1 MSRLSSENGHLGS
14 ESQTLSGVQTKNGIP
29 DTSRNDNFL
38 RLIQSARIK
47 PYYQDESTAIFNCDN
62 RSILPLFPDKSFD
75 LVMNRYIIKM
85 ELKLITGLRIWRL
98 LSVKSTQEKL
108 DVHIV

>member
-62 RSILPLFPDKSFD
+62 RSILPLFPDKAFD
-75 LVMNRYIIKM
+75 LV
-85 ELKLITGLRIWRL
+85 LT
-98 LSVKSTQEKL
+98 
-108 DVHIV
+108 DPP